1 MVNQPLRGLKVLDL
15 TRLLPGPVCTWHLAS
30 MGAEVI
36 KIEDK
41 GAGDYARN
49 FFQTPEEEKSQTPS
63 VFYRSINSN
72 KSVVFLDLKLDQDK
86 NEFLDLVKS
95 ADLVIESFR
104 PGVMHRLGLGHEA
117 LLKQNPSLVYCAI
130 TGYGMTGSWKNQ
142 ACHDINSLALTGVL
156 DQLRDLDGRPIMPN
170 IQIADVLGGAVSA
183 AMGCLAALWQAQRNG
198 RGSVVD
204 ISMTDG
210 VLAHNVT
217 AQVSVHHL
225 GSAPGPTEDLLNGGV
240 PCYNLYQSR
249 DGKWVALGALELK
262 FWEIF
267 CATVGKPEWSGLH
280 WSLGQAVGGSEA
292 LKLRDQVQALMQT
305 QDRADW
311 EKQFSG
317 VDCCFTPVL
326 SLDETMRHPLFSERA
341 MVQDDA
347 NGKSWIQSPVRFL

>member
-1 MVNQPLRGLKVLDL
+1 
-15 TRLLPGPVCTWHLAS
+15 

-36 KIEDK
+36 KVEDK

-63 VFYRSINSN
+63 VFYRSINHN
-72 KSVVFLDLKLDQDK
+72 KQVVFLDLKIDQDK
-86 NEFLDLVKS
+86 NEFLKLVKS
-95 ADLVIESFR
+95 SDLVIESFR
-104 PGVMHRLGLGHEA
+104 PGVMQRLGIGHEQ
-117 LLKQNPSLVYCAI
+117 LLKLKPSLVYCAI

-156 DQLRDLDGRPIMPN
+156 DQMRDLDGRPIMPN

-183 AMGCLAALWQAQRNG
+183 AMGCLAALWQSQRSG
-198 RGSVVD
+198 QGSVVD

-217 AQVSVHHL
+217 AQVAVHHS

-240 PCYNLYQSR
+240 PCYNLYQCK
-249 DGKWVALGALELK
+249 GGQWIALGALELK

-267 CATVGKPEWSGLH
+267 CSTAGKPEWAGLH
-280 WSLGQAVGGSEA
+280 WSLGQAIGGPEA
-292 LKLRDQVQALMQT
+292 LGLRDKVQALIQT
-305 QDRADW
+305 QNRADW
-311 EKQFSG
+311 ERQFSG

-326 SLDETMRHPLFSERA
+326 SLDETMRHPLFGERA
-341 MVQDDA
+341 MVQADTD
-347 NGKSWIQSPVRFL
+347 GKPWIQSPVRFF